1 MPPKGT
7 RNHKENTS
15 KKKAQRTPLPSG
27 RNQPKIT
34 LKLNSTLA
42 GNRASIGSIASS
54 TTIPVV
60 EPAIESIEALLPTPQ
75 LPAPP
80 LLTLQPS
87 PSPQR
92 SISPPQI
99 DI

>member
-15 KKKAQRTPLPSG
+15 KKKAQRTLLPSG

-54 TTIPVV
+54 TTILVV
-60 EPAIESIEALLPTPQ
+60 ELAIESIEALLPTPQ
-75 LPAPP
+75 LLAPP

-87 PSPQR
+87 PSLQR